1 MPLCDPRGPSA
12 PPLPIMPPV
21 MPRLSESPL
30 LRPPKSP
37 LRWLVDVSPCKA
49 GSRSGRRSG
58 LSGSPIAQSL
68 WLSKDVHG
76 RTRSESPISASCR
89 ADVDCAF
96 AAPALRQRRTLIAA
110 KRILIFQLHRWDYRM
125 YMWEQVSLGRS
136 CHVVAGLC
144 VALRSE
150 AVPTADSP
158 AVVPAARAPSADE
171 H

>member
-30 LRPPKSP
+30 LKPPKPP
-37 LRWLVDVSPCKA
+37 LRWLVDVSLCRA
-49 GSRSGRRSG
+49 GSRSGRW
-58 LSGSPIAQSL
+58 LDLNGSPIAQSL

-76 RTRSESPISASCR
+76 RTRSESPISALCR
-89 ADVDCAF
+89 ADMDCAF
-96 AAPALRQRRTLIAA
+96 AAPALRQRSTLIAA

-136 CHVVAGLC
+136 WHVVAGLC
-144 VALRSE
+144 IEPRGRSTLRGGLPILSGM
-150 AVPTADSP
+150 VD
-158 AVVPAARAPSADE
+158 RRRRLR
-171 H
+171 